1 MGLRTV
7 TIVCLV
13 NALLQAQGN
22 APGASA
28 QPNPAAGT
36 PEAPQLVNCPAGS
49 PLGAVDLQVQAGDQ
63 KLPFRTINR
72 LSENDKVLYAPV
84 LRGKEKRTGE
94 IALVLVPEKREPGQ
108 EDIFVTEPKP
118 ANKPES
124 WDIPQTISVA
134 AVVYGP
140 AGLNR
145 KKVVSFLSRDEV
157 LVAQLADYAD
167 KTAQAEQ
174 LVATLSNSES
184 SAASVNSA
192 LNGFASQYGFAVQVD
207 RSAPPSAQAA
217 TVFGAMNPQ
226 LASYNPLASSTAQSL
241 GQTASLATIAGT
253 LFFGSP
259 VGLAAGGMAMLLDL
273 RSVAFPDTQFRAS
286 FAQPL
291 TRSAS
296 GVNLCGQQ
304 GPLPPHTRV
313 AYIWASR
320 VPNIPVPTVK
330 IGAADFIPATQK
342 TPLPVDVPEPGWKFL
357 DRARAWALVSKDKKV
372 PVPVPVV
379 KLGNQHALELDLTK
393 ANLPP
398 GDYDLTGLWDWTPL
412 RISGAVHVMPLSDF
426 QTAHVDPAS
435 QDHLLAK
442 SGKTP
447 VTVTGSDFEFTEKV
461 ELKKLHDEFAVA
473 ESVRF
478 LLPKGLRVG
487 PQDQMDVQIDTEKLD
502 SGSYAL
508 LISQQ
513 DGKSHPVEFKVL
525 PNPPKIE
532 NLPILVNH
540 GAGIQ
545 HFVLKGQRL
554 EQVKKLEAPEAIL
567 SLSSP
572 GTDQVERSLT
582 VELKSAPKPGTTL
595 PITEYIEDRSE
606 PLKLPGG
613 LQITGPLPVIA
624 SSKLSLPAQMAIA
637 VRAEEFP
644 AGYTL
649 NAMLDVK
656 NIERKSLLRLAC
668 ADGVGTA
675 ATLHIG
681 EQTANWALQQL
692 SPDQLFLAFDT
703 SGLPAGCSLEAVIDN
718 GRGGISQPAA
728 LAHILRVPQV
738 DSFTVADGSP
748 QNGIRQYQLTGQNLE
763 MIEKMGWDDS
773 NGLDVSGLPTPLP
786 GPGLKQSIQLN
797 LPDPLSPDTMLYV
810 WLRGDTKGRTTLVK
824 APDLPADASP
834 TAASAAKASAKA
846 ATATSLKAE
855 INPSTTGHAVT
866 FTATVT
872 IPGGG
877 NASGTVTFMAGN
889 TTLGTGSLDSSGT
902 ATFSTSALSKGI
914 YSVVA
919 VYWGSAGC
927 QGSTSSAVTLVA
939 H

>member
-1 MGLRTV
+1 
-7 TIVCLV
+7 
-13 NALLQAQGN
+13 
-22 APGASA
+22 
-28 QPNPAAGT
+28 
-36 PEAPQLVNCPAGS
+36 
-49 PLGAVDLQVQAGDQ
+49 
-63 KLPFRTINR
+63 
-72 LSENDKVLYAPV
+72 
-84 LRGKEKRTGE
+84 
-94 IALVLVPEKREPGQ
+94 
-108 EDIFVTEPKP
+108 
-118 ANKPES
+118 
-124 WDIPQTISVA
+124 
-134 AVVYGP
+134 
-140 AGLNR
+140 
-145 KKVVSFLSRDEV
+145 
-157 LVAQLADYAD
+157 
-167 KTAQAEQ
+167 
-174 LVATLSNSES
+174 
-184 SAASVNSA
+184 
-192 LNGFASQYGFAVQVD
+192 
-207 RSAPPSAQAA
+207 
-217 TVFGAMNPQ
+217 
-226 LASYNPLASSTAQSL
+226 
-241 GQTASLATIAGT
+241 
-253 LFFGSP
+253 
-259 VGLAAGGMAMLLDL
+259 
-273 RSVAFPDTQFRAS
+273 
-286 FAQPL
+286 
-291 TRSAS
+291 
-296 GVNLCGQQ
+296 
-304 GPLPPHTRV
+304 
-313 AYIWASR
+313 
-320 VPNIPVPTVK
+320 
-330 IGAADFIPATQK
+330 
-342 TPLPVDVPEPGWKFL
+342 
-357 DRARAWALVSKDKKV
+357 
-372 PVPVPVV
+372 
-379 KLGNQHALELDLTK
+379 
-393 ANLPP
+393 
-398 GDYDLTGLWDWTPL
+398 
-412 RISGAVHVMPLSDF
+412 
-426 QTAHVDPAS
+426 
-435 QDHLLAK
+435 
-442 SGKTP
+442 
-447 VTVTGSDFEFTEKV
+447 
-461 ELKKLHDEFAVA
+461 
-473 ESVRF
+473 
-478 LLPKGLRVG
+478 
-487 PQDQMDVQIDTEKLD
+487 
-502 SGSYAL
+502 
-508 LISQQ
+508 
-513 DGKSHPVEFKVL
+513 
-525 PNPPKIE
+525 
-532 NLPILVNH
+532 
-540 GAGIQ
+540 
-545 HFVLKGQRL
+545 
-554 EQVKKLEAPEAIL
+554 
-567 SLSSP
+567 
-572 GTDQVERSLT
+572 
-582 VELKSAPKPGTTL
+582 
-595 PITEYIEDRSE
+595 
-606 PLKLPGG
+606 
-613 LQITGPLPVIA
+613 
-624 SSKLSLPAQMAIA
+624 MAIA